1 MTAPEQGSDPKADQK
16 AAFKAALDRK
26 KATAQ
31 GGPDHIDSDR
41 STGRSQNAQGGKR
54 EFRRKSGG

>member
-1 MTAPEQGSDPKADQK
+1 MPASEQGSDPKADQK

-31 GGPDHIDSDR
+31 GGQDHVDPDR

-54 EFRRKSGG
+54 QFRRKAGG